1 MNASPEGPPN
11 YWDYLN
17 LDKLLSLQGGL
28 EGDDRKLAPDE
39 LHFIVVHQ
47 VFELWFKLVINEL
60 KLARDH
66 LAAPHIPEER
76 IPYVVHHLRRV
87 NEIMR
92 HCVGQFAIMET
103 LTPQDFL
110 AFRDKLM
117 PASGFQSYQMR
128 EIEILLGLEDAQR
141 TTEMGV
147 NPLAALERQAKQ
159 SPRAQLGLDRIDA
172 ARASVPLRRALHNWL
187 YRTPIQGSQPEDPG
201 DQVIVDR
208 FVSSYLK
215 AMQAHQTAGHETQQ
229 KVIPD
234 LDLDDAK
241 KRLSG
246 QIAQAWDFLHAAD
259 VGSDQ
264 RPRVKRIRAAL
275 IFIESYRML
284 PLLAWPRLLIDAVV
298 ETEEQFVLFR
308 TRHARMVER
317 VIGRRVG
324 TGGSSGVDYL
334 DATTKYRVFRE
345 LWTVRTILL
354 PKRAVPPLEH
364 AERYGFAGV

>member
-1 MNASPEGPPN
+1 MSDVREGPN
-11 YWDYLN
+11 YWDYLK
-17 LDKLLSLQGGL
+17 LDRLLDLQGGL
-28 EGDDRKLAPDE
+28 EGDDARLAPDE

-47 VFELWFKLVINEL
+47 VFELWFKLILSEL
-60 KLARDH
+60 RLARDH
-66 LAAPHIPEER
+66 LAAPRVPEER

-110 AFRDKLM
+110 AFRDKLT

-128 EIEILLGLEDAQR
+128 EIEILLGLQDAQR
-141 TTEMGV
+141 AAEMGI
-147 NPLAALERQAKQ
+147 NPFGALQRQAKQ
-159 SPRAQLGLDRIDA
+159 SPRAQLGLDRIEA
-172 ARASVPLRRALHNWL
+172 ARAALPLRSALHNWL
-187 YRTPIQGSQPEDPG
+187 YRTPIQGSTPEDP
-201 DQVIVDR
+201 DDVEAVDR

-215 AMQAHQTAGHETQQ
+215 AMQAHHTAGHETRQA
-229 KVIPD
+229 VIPD
-234 LDLDDAK
+234 LDLESAK
-241 KRLSG
+241 QRLSG
-246 QIAQAWDFLHAAD
+246 VIAQAWDFLHAAD
-259 VGSDQ
+259 VDAES

-275 IFIESYRML
+275 VFIESYRAL

-298 ETEEQFVLFR
+298 ELEEQFVLWR

-317 VIGRRVG
+317 VIGRRIG

-334 DATTKYRVFRE
+334 DATAKYRVFRE

-354 PKRAVPPLEH
+354 PKRAVPPLEN
-364 AERYGFAGV
+364 AQRYGFAGA

>member
-1 MNASPEGPPN
+1 M
-11 YWDYLN
+11 
-17 LDKLLSLQGGL
+17 
-28 EGDDRKLAPDE
+28 
-39 LHFIVVHQ
+39 
-47 VFELWFKLVINEL
+47 WFKLVLSEL
-60 KLARDH
+60 RLARDH
-66 LAAPHIPEER
+66 LSVPRVPEER

-141 TTEMGV
+141 VTEGI
-147 NPLAALERQAKQ
+147 NPYSALERQAKE
-159 SPRAQLGLDRIDA
+159 SPRAKLGLDRIHA
-172 ARASVPLRRALHNWL
+172 ARQALPLRKALHTWL
-187 YRTPIQGSQPEDPG
+187 YRTPIQGSTPEDPG
-201 DQVIVDR
+201 DTETVDR
-208 FVSSYLK
+208 FVSAYLK
-215 AMQAHQTAGHETQQ
+215 AMQDHHTAGHATQQ
-229 KVIPD
+229 EVIPD
-234 LDLDDAK
+234 LDIEGAK

-246 QIAQAWDFLHAAD
+246 VIAQAWDFLHAAD
-259 VGSDQ
+259 VAAEH

-275 IFIESYRML
+275 IFIESYRNL

-317 VIGRRVG
+317 VIGRRIG

-334 DATTKYRVFRE
+334 DATTRYRVFRE

-354 PKRAVPPLEH
+354 PRRAVPPLEH
-364 AERYGFAGV
+364 AERYGFARV